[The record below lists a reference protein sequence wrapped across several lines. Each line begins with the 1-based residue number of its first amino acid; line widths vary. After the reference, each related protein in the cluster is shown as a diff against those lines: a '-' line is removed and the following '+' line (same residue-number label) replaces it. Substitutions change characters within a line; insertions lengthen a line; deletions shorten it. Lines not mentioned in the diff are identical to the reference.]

1 MQHWIIYC
9 YQRARSR
16 SALLGCTRSRV
27 GTMHFFYAAV
37 MGVDC
42 RDSYLLTGKLHTLG
56 TAEVTSIAG
65 LQSTEG
71 KKKGK
76 GRKKKKVSLEHG
88 QQVWSGSIHSSDAR
102 WWGRD
107 WMMSSPLFLLTSLP
121 HDHSSPS
128 LLGLRVPS
136 TSCALEQGN
145 ANNIK
150 AFNSGVAFLL

>member
-27 GTMHFFYAAV
+27 GTMHFCYAAV
-37 MGVDC
+37 VGVDC
-42 RDSYLLTGKLHTLG
+42 RDSYLLMGKLHTLG

-71 KKKGK
+71 EKKEKEGKKKI
-76 GRKKKKVSLEHG
+76 SIEHG
-88 QQVWSGSIHSSDAR
+88 QQVWNGSIHSSDCR

-107 WMMSSPLFLLTSLP
+107 WMMSSLFLLTSLP

-150 AFNSGVAFLL
+150 AFNLGVAFLL

>member
-37 MGVDC
+37 VGVDC

-56 TAEVTSIAG
+56 TAEATSIAG
-65 LQSTEG
+65 LQSIEG

-76 GRKKKKVSLEHG
+76 GRKKKSVEHG
-88 QQVWSGSIHSSDAR
+88 QQVWSGCIHSSDAR

-107 WMMSSPLFLLTSLP
+107 WIMSSLFLLTSLP

-128 LLGLRVPS
+128 LLGLKFPS
-136 TSCALEQGN
+136 ASCALELGN

-150 AFNSGVAFLL
+150 AFNMGVAFLL